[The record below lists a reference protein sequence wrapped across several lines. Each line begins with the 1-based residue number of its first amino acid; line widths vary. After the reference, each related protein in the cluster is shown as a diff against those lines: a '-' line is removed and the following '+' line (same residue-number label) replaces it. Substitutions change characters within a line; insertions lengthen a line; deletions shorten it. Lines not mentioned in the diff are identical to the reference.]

1 MVPRRT
7 RAHTRARACRHR
19 KNRRGDCHWPKVAVE
34 IAKRTGREIGIK
46 ATDRY
51 ERDSRPAPRL
61 RHVHEAALRATPI
74 IAILTDLARDKGS
87 EVSLQN
93 VAPTCATPWSH
104 EHRPGDRERRRRG
117 LPPRSAAGC
126 RGPAIGRADPARR
139 LFTGSPRCD
148 TSCGVVSGDP
158 GARSAPTLLD
168 PITDVNRSAPT
179 ASTFELDRLAAGE
192 R

>member
-61 RHVHEAALRATPI
+61 RHVLEAALRATPI

-104 EHRPGDRERRRRG
+104 EQRPGDRERRRRG

-139 LFTGSPRCD
+139 LFTGSPQAVEWFR
-148 TSCGVVSGDP
+148 GDP

-168 PITDVNRSAPT
+168 PITDVKCSAPT
-179 ASTFELDRLAAGE
+179 DSTFELDRLAAGE